1 MKSKDRY
8 LGRTQYRLDGST
20 EGEFQPEHKLGCRTL
35 IMRGQALLAGILGR
49 EWARRLNDRT

>member
-20 EGEFQPEHKLGCRTL
+20 EGEFQPEHKPGCRAL

-49 EWARRLNDRT
+49 EWARRLND

>member
-20 EGEFQPEHKLGCRTL
+20 EGEFQPEHKPGCRTL

-49 EWARRLNDRT
+49 EWARRLND